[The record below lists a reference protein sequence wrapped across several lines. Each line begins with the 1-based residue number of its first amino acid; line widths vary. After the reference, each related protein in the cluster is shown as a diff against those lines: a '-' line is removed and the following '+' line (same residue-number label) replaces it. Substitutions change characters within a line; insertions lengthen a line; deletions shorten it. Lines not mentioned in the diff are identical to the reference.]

1 MAKEQEQVI
10 IRPQAGFQE
19 MFVRSNVDFVVG
31 GGVLNSGKAQPLDS
45 LVLTPF
51 GYRKMGDLKVGDT
64 ISNPNGGPQKV
75 IQIHE
80 RGVLDTVELYFADGR
95 KVQCAKDH
103 LWKARRC
110 EKQNRKYLKTKDW
123 EDRWFVMTTEQIM
136 AILDSNRRKV
146 IHIPNSEPIIFT
158 KGCDNQGLTIHPY
171 VLGCLLG
178 DGCLA
183 KYLYSPML
191 TSFDDEI
198 VEKIRSLGYDI
209 RNIESNVH
217 CYYIYDKD
225 VPKILK
231 QKRLWGKKSHEKFI
245 PPVYKTASLENRI
258 ELLQGLLDT
267 DGNASKDGDISYYST
282 SKRLVEDVAWIVRSL
297 GGNVTIKNK
306 QGKYKNAQGEVV
318 ECKVCYVANINIS
331 EPERLF
337 HLKRKKDIVKLAPQ
351 ERKGSSK
358 HESAIV
364 GYKILEPQVMRCI
377 TVSNPNN
384 LYITN
389 DFIVTHNSFGA
400 VLSVAE
406 PSLDGRFRACFFR
419 NNLDDLKAGGG
430 ILDTFTEAYGEKGCK
445 ITESGNPHVDFPSGA
460 RVDVT
465 HLADQDKNKILQRF
479 KGRQYDLIYFDEGTG
494 FTWTAFVTLAS
505 RNRGKASWTGKM
517 RMTTNPKRS
526 HWLRKFLDWYI
537 GADGFIREDRN
548 GKIRYFYING
558 ETVDDVVWGDTKAEV
573 YAVCKAKIDAKLKRI
588 NRGGGKATYEDL
600 IKSFTF
606 YLGSMSENK
615 ASLERNPDYVGSV
628 AMMGEREAQAQLEG
642 NWNVDADEDL
652 SAPIPSASASHV
664 FMNDPARNGDGWV
677 TADLADTGTDNFLAL
692 AWDGLHIIDKLILTK
707 STPRMNAEQL
717 EMFAAAH
724 NIANNH
730 IIYDAVRGTYIN
742 DYIQEAIP
750 YVSYRAP
757 MGLYGRMARQLK
769 DECYMRLVEMIKR
782 EMISV
787 EEAVAMSIYEHQN
800 MKEQLTFQAE
810 FLEECA
816 VVRFKEAGSGKLTLL
831 TKKEMNAMLGK
842 GRSMDLLDP
851 MAMRMLPLLEYP
863 YGEELTSTLVLDN
876 NGEEETYGTENTN
889 IYDDTFWS

>member
-1 MAKEQEQVI
+1 MGYIGIVMAKEHEQVV

-31 GGVLNSGKAQPLDS
+31 GGVLNSGK
-45 LVLTPF
+45 
-51 GYRKMGDLKVGDT
+51 
-64 ISNPNGGPQKV
+64 
-75 IQIHE
+75 
-80 RGVLDTVELYFADGR
+80 
-95 KVQCAKDH
+95 
-103 LWKARRC
+103 
-110 EKQNRKYLKTKDW
+110 
-123 EDRWFVMTTEQIM
+123 
-136 AILDSNRRKV
+136 
-146 IHIPNSEPIIFT
+146 
-158 KGCDNQGLTIHPY
+158 
-171 VLGCLLG
+171 
-178 DGCLA
+178 
-183 KYLYSPML
+183 
-191 TSFDDEI
+191 
-198 VEKIRSLGYDI
+198 
-209 RNIESNVH
+209 
-217 CYYIYDKD
+217 
-225 VPKILK
+225 
-231 QKRLWGKKSHEKFI
+231 
-245 PPVYKTASLENRI
+245 
-258 ELLQGLLDT
+258 
-267 DGNASKDGDISYYST
+267 
-282 SKRLVEDVAWIVRSL
+282 
-297 GGNVTIKNK
+297 
-306 QGKYKNAQGEVV
+306 
-318 ECKVCYVANINIS
+318 
-331 EPERLF
+331 
-337 HLKRKKDIVKLAPQ
+337 
-351 ERKGSSK
+351 
-358 HESAIV
+358 
-364 GYKILEPQVMRCI
+364 
-377 TVSNPNN
+377 
-384 LYITN
+384 
-389 DFIVTHNSFGA
+389 SFGA

-406 PSLDGRFRACFFR
+406 PSLDGRFRACFLR

-537 GADGFIREDRN
+537 GPDGFIRDDRN

-558 ETVDDVVWGDTKAEV
+558 ETVDDVVWGDTKEEV
-573 YAVCKAKIDAKLKRI
+573 YRVCKVKIDAKLKRI
-588 NRGGGKATYEDL
+588 NRGGGTATYKDL

-652 SAPIPSASASHV
+652 SAPIPSSSASHV
-664 FMNDPARNGDGWV
+664 FLNDAARNGDGWV

-717 EMFAAAH
+717 EMFAASH

-769 DECYMRLVEMIKR
+769 DECYMRLVELIKR
-782 EMISV
+782 EMLSM
-787 EEAVAMSIYEHQN
+787 EESVAMSIYQHQN

-816 VVRFKEAGSGKLTLL
+816 VVRFKDGMNGKLTLL

-851 MAMRMLPLLEYP
+851 CAMRMLPLLEYP
-863 YGEELTSTLVLDN
+863 YGEELTATLKLDN
-876 NGEEETYGTENTN
+876 NDEDEDMYKKENAD
-889 IYDDTFWS
+889 IYDDSFWS